1 MQLTIN
7 RDEAN
12 ALLRA
17 LDRFLHEIEFEMA
30 RVKLPRDRHSLVELT
45 DTLHGVRDR
54 LAVTASFDQ
63 EFIDG
68 A

>member
-17 LDRFLHEIEFEMA
+17 LDRFLPELEFEMA
-30 RVKLPRDRHSLVELT
+30 RVKLPRDRHPMVELEET
-45 DTLHGVRDR
+45 VRRVRDR
-54 LAVTASFDQ
+54 LATTAAEDQ

-68 A
+68 I

>member
-12 ALLRA
+12 ALLRG
-17 LDRFLHEIEFEMA
+17 LDRLLHELEFDMA
-30 RVKLPRDRHSLVELT
+30 RVKLVRDRHEMLEYL
-45 DTLHGVRDR
+45 DALGRVRDR
-54 LAVTASFDQ
+54 LAVAASLDQ

-68 A
+68 I